1 MDLRDLSYFETI
13 AETEHLGV
21 AAEQLGRTKPALT
34 KSIRR
39 LELDLNAKLFVREG
53 RRIVLTPVGEAL
65 LMRTRRLKN
74 TVEDIRRD
82 VSELS
87 EGLAGQLRIGTGP
100 TVAEYFLPTLI
111 KRLVSD
117 LPKVKTEIV
126 VEFGDQLR
134 KNLVGG
140 KLDIIISTISPD
152 DLPQFFVHPFSRDQ
166 VVAAARPD
174 HPLALGFSKLED
186 FLKYSWVLPGPTVA
200 TRKWIDWAFVSRGLP
215 PPDVK
220 IETSSLHVL
229 PTLIADTDFL
239 TFTPKSN
246 LGEGR
251 IASALREI
259 PCGELTM
266 QRELGLVTRQ
276 DKNISP
282 VVMRVVDLLSKG
294 IRTIGKR

>member
-13 AETEHLGV
+13 AETGHLGM

-39 LELDLNAKLFVREG
+39 LELDLNAKLFMREG

-87 EGLAGQLRIGTGP
+87 GGLAGHLRIGTGP
-100 TVAEYFLPTLI
+100 TVADYFLPTLI
-111 KRLVSD
+111 RRLVSD
-117 LPKVKTEIV
+117 LPKVTTEIV

-134 KNLVGG
+134 KSLVGG

-152 DLPQFFVHPFSRDQ
+152 DLSQFFVHPFSRDQ
-166 VVAAARPD
+166 VVVVARPD
-174 HPLALGFSKLED
+174 HPLASGYSQVED
-186 FLKYSWVLPGPTVA
+186 FLTYSWVLPGPTVA

-215 PPDVK
+215 SPDVK

-229 PTLIADTDFL
+229 PTLIANTDFL
-239 TFTPKSN
+239 AFTPKSN

-251 IASALREI
+251 IAAALREI

-266 QRELGLVTRQ
+266 ERELGLVTRQ

-282 VVMRVVDLLSKG
+282 VVMRVLDLLSKG
-294 IRTIGKR
+294 AP